1 MTIGIM
7 LRTHFFKKYS
17 HLFALSFQRL
27 DPQNGKTNKPS
38 LDLETIVFTVS
49 LNDHALSGHVI
60 KDLNGKWSL
69 SHKDEGVIK
78 LCVSVEQQVGQK
90 YIRPALVAFRVKE
103 TGNTEGIEIPVVNPK
118 AQNAAKEHMSEM
130 ERVLGKMIKDVN
142 LLLNNA
148 DSIKD
153 EEQKFHK
160 KSEEMN
166 AASKWWP
173 VLQLCVLLAT
183 GFTQVNHIV
192 KFFKGRHII

>member
-1 MTIGIM
+1 M
-7 LRTHFFKKYS
+7 
-17 HLFALSFQRL
+17 
-27 DPQNGKTNKPS
+27 
-38 LDLETIVFTVS
+38 S

-103 TGNTEGIEIPVVNPK
+103 TGNTEGIEIPVVNSK
-118 AQNAAKEHMSEM
+118 TQNAAKEHMSEM

-173 VLQLCVLLAT
+173 VMQLCVLLAT

>member
-1 MTIGIM
+1 
-7 LRTHFFKKYS
+7 
-17 HLFALSFQRL
+17 
-27 DPQNGKTNKPS
+27 
-38 LDLETIVFTVS
+38 
-49 LNDHALSGHVI
+49 
-60 KDLNGKWSL
+60 LNGKWSL
-69 SHKDEGVIK
+69 SHKNEGVIK

-103 TGNTEGIEIPVVNPK
+103 AGNTEGVEPPPLDIK
-118 AQNAAKEHMSEM
+118 TQTAAKEHMTEM
-130 ERVLGKMIKDVN
+130 ERVLGKMVKDVN